1 LNLTKLETN
10 VNLENVIFLKSY
22 SPVISHPFDDLM
34 RDIIVTVYQE
44 NVGEIVVV
52 TPKDSHDTIDILSK
66 LDKSK
71 ELQQKIQT
79 LDYLFKN
86 TRPEF
91 PGGTVREWL
100 QGDRTVTA
108 GIQKTLHI
116 IRNHPL
122 LPSHVTVKEWKQN
135 GSSVPLTFVDIEE
148 DRFGVV

>member
-1 LNLTKLETN
+1 M
-10 VNLENVIFLKSY
+10 S
-22 SPVISHPFDDLM
+22 
-34 RDIIVTVYQE
+34 
-44 NVGEIVVV
+44 V
-52 TPKDSHDTIDILSK
+52 TPNDSHETSDILDK
-66 LDKSK
+66 LDKNK
-71 ELQQKIQT
+71 EIQQKIQT

-100 QGDRTVTA
+100 QGDRTATA

-122 LPSHVTVKEWKQN
+122 LPSHVKVKEWKQN
-135 GSSVPLTFVDIEE
+135 GSSVPLTFTDIEE